1 MKSKNITLQPE
12 EVWQP
17 GAKKNDQKKPDVSL
31 IPYIALVKMS
41 EAFMLGEK
49 KYGRYNYTKGHKS
62 SQLIAAAMRHLAK
75 FNDGEDF
82 DSEDG
87 QHHLGSVMACCAM
100 LLRQQELGTLEDN
113 RFIPDKV

>member
-31 IPYIALVKMS
+31 IPYVALVKMS
-41 EAFMLGEK
+41 EAFMVGES
-49 KYGRYNYTKGHKS
+49 KYGRYNYTRGLKS